1 MFIREETTMS
11 KTMLHLTNLVAM
23 VLLVAASAGA
33 SNYRVNL
40 HNGNSF
46 MSRYEPVDAGF
57 DDSVLMFLGD
67 RGNWIAIPKVEVESV
82 DSLIQTQGRG
92 TVIDAV
98 TILIGL
104 LSNDKPSAEES
115 AEMAAEAANRPV
127 NINYSMP
134 LFSEPDATGGIPLS
148 FTGMT
153 TPPMGNSGSSSS
165 FANQRRNGG
174 GPVVGEP
181 FARNF

>member
-1 MFIREETTMS
+1 MF
-11 KTMLHLTNLVAM
+11 KTMLHLTILVAM

-33 SNYRVNL
+33 INYRVNL

-46 MSRYEPVDAGF
+46 LSPYEPVDASF
-57 DDSVLMFLGD
+57 DDSLLMFLGD

-92 TVIDAV
+92 TVIDEV
-98 TILIGL
+98 TIMIGL
-104 LSNDKPSAEES
+104 LSNDKPSPEES
-115 AEMAAEAANRPV
+115 AELAAEAANRQL

-134 LFSEPDATGGIPLS
+134 LFSEPYATGGIPLS

-153 TPPMGNSGSSSS
+153 TPPMGNSGSSS
-165 FANQRRNGG
+165 FANQRRYGG
-174 GPVVGEP
+174 GPVVAEP
-181 FARNF
+181 FTREF